1 MGAPGSGTRAVFV
14 CEAKMPA
21 DQESAAG
28 FADSPWPREPVAS
41 CLGAATGGDKAHPC
55 ERKCAAFPKEEEA
68 FVELDS
74 FQELSHVERM
84 KQGFQKEMNSL
95 T

>member
-28 FADSPWPREPVAS
+28 FADSPWPREPVAY
-41 CLGAATGGDKAHPC
+41 CLGAATGGDQVCLC
-55 ERKCAAFPKEEEA
+55 ERKCAGFPKEEEA
-68 FVELDS
+68 FVELDG
-74 FQELSHVERM
+74 FQELNHVVRM
-84 KQGFQKEMNSL
+84 KQGF
-95 T
+95 